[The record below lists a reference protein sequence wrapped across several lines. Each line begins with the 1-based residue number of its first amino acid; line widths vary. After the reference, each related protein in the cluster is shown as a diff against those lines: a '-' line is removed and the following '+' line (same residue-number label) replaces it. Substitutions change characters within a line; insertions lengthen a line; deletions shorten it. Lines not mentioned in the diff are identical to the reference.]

1 MTEVSTSQAA
11 ARQKVLDEDEWTE
24 CLEAI
29 IQRDYFPIVPKLQ
42 NKLEWLEVSRREHS
56 LLPGCQ
62 FHLFMSQNGI
72 EQSHVACR
80 LSGVEILS
88 C

>member
-1 MTEVSTSQAA
+1 MGTEVSTSQAG

-42 NKLEWLEVSRREHS
+42 NKLEWLEVSNSPVPIAPRCYPPTSDIGQHS
-56 LLPGCQ
+56 SIL
-62 FHLFMSQNGI
+62 
-72 EQSHVACR
+72 CR
-80 LSGVEILS
+80 LSGVETLS

>member
-1 MTEVSTSQAA
+1 MATEVSKSQAA
-11 ARQKVLDEDEWTE
+11 PLQKVLDEDEWTE

-42 NKLEWLEVSRREHS
+42 NKLEWLEVSHRGAPLSAVLPNIDCFQRSQILLMARR
-56 LLPGCQ
+56 
-62 FHLFMSQNGI
+62 LFAVGTP
-72 EQSHVACR
+72 
-80 LSGVEILS
+80 S